1 MADKKNRVKI
11 TWSDIVNECV
21 RTYEKNRKIKQEN
34 TLTGSIIGDSFLFDA
49 LMGRN
54 NRSRDDERKR
64 RR

>member
-21 RTYEKNRKIKQEN
+21 RTYEKNRKIKQE
-34 TLTGSIIGDSFLFDA
+34 TTITGSIIGDAILYDA
-49 LMGRN
+49 IL
-54 NRSRDDERKR
+54 SRDEHDREDRKR